1 MNIHL
6 PSSGVMFMAPRAL
19 PSVRFTDRL
28 RGSPSFRR
36 DPLAFLS
43 RGRER
48 YGDIFR
54 FRTLGIPMVM
64 VNHPDHIRR
73 ILVDKSAQY
82 DKNAFLFKAVRPVL
96 RSGLIA
102 NADTEQWRRQRRMMA
117 PHFTPGAVGSF
128 ARNMTTETVKM
139 LDRWERDPRDGR
151 VIDAMDEFGR
161 LALAIVNRSLFS
173 ADVSATAQRFEQAF
187 GVANSIL
194 AAFFRCPFPPLS
206 VPTPSHRRLR
216 RAIDAMD
223 SFVSGFVQGRLC
235 TERDADPEPDLLT
248 LLLHSV
254 DEEDGSGMGLERLH
268 HEVLNLCVGAYE
280 TTTNALCWA
289 FHLLARHPDAEKRLH
304 EEVDRVLGGRIP
316 RFEDLPELAY
326 TRMVVDETLR
336 IYSPAYQFMRHA
348 SQDDEIAGYRI
359 PAGSNMLINS
369 YVLHRHPDFW
379 DEPEAFRPE
388 RFAAEETARRPR
400 HAYIPFGSGQR
411 VCIGRHFALTE
422 LTLVLATVARTHR
435 LVLPADAPDVHPEAL
450 ITLRPRGG
458 MRLRLEHR

>member
-1 MNIHL
+1 
-6 PSSGVMFMAPRAL
+6 MAPRAL

-36 DPLAFLS
+36 DPLAFLP

-73 ILVDKSAQY
+73 ILVDKSTQY
-82 DKNAFLFKAVRPVL
+82 DKNASLYKAVRPVL
-96 RSGLIA
+96 RTGLIA

-117 PHFTPGAVGSF
+117 PHFTPGAVGAF
-128 ARNMTTETVKM
+128 ARNMTTETVRM
-139 LDRWERDPRDGR
+139 LDRWERDPRDER

-173 ADVSATAQRFEQAF
+173 ADVSTTAQGFERAF

-206 VPTPSHRRLR
+206 VPTPSRRRLR

-235 TERDADPEPDLLT
+235 ADTDAEPDLLT
-248 LLLHSV
+248 LLLHSA
-254 DEEDGSGMGLERLH
+254 DEEDGRGMALERLH

-304 EEVDRVLGGRIP
+304 EEVDRVLGDRIP
-316 RFEDLPELAY
+316 QFEDLPELAY

-379 DEPEAFRPE
+379 DEPETFRPE
-388 RFAAEETARRPR
+388 RFGAEEIAGRPR

-422 LTLVLATVARTHR
+422 LTLVLATVARTYR
-435 LVLPADAPDVHPEAL
+435 LVLPVDAPDVHPEAL